1 MYVCVCTHAGVCMYV
16 YVRML
21 VYVCMYLPSC
31 VYVCRDVLFI
41 VRCLSSVVYCFFV
54 VVVIDVVIG
63 TYCCFCCDY
72 CSGTF
77 HIQFLLLLLLLLQKN
92 IPVVWSAATTQCV
105 VAGSS
110 VVCVDV
116 SKSAVFSFNMLDED
130 KTRET
135 SFQVGGSGGRGRG
148 GVGGEEEG
156 EGGREGEKD
165 GKTEVNRKACV
176 S

>member
-1 MYVCVCTHAGVCMYV
+1 M
-16 YVRML
+16 
-21 VYVCMYLPSC
+21 
-31 VYVCRDVLFI
+31 
-41 VRCLSSVVYCFFV
+41 
-54 VVVIDVVIG
+54 
-63 TYCCFCCDY
+63 
-72 CSGTF
+72 
-77 HIQFLLLLLLLLQKN
+77 
-92 IPVVWSAATTQCV
+92 VWSAATTQCV

-116 SKSAVFSFNMLDED
+116 GRSAVFSFNVLDED
-130 KTRET
+130 KARET